1 MLKLRRA
8 LNAIVDWLGRRI
20 EYLFE
25 AFIEMVSLLISAI
38 CSGIVW
44 ICSKIYRSFLMAYE
58 DVIDRWYDNMKSENK
73 RIRDEK
79 EQIRREKEE
88 RRNRRKQKTPQQ
100 IHIRYP
106 PMGPFR

>member
-8 LNAIVDWLGRRI
+8 LNAMVDWLCRWI

-25 AFIEMVSLLISAI
+25 AFIEMMLLMVSAI

-44 ICSKIYRSFLMAYE
+44 ICSKIYRSFLMEYE

-79 EQIRREKEE
+79 ERIRHEKEE
-88 RRNRRKQKTPQQ
+88 RRNRRRQKTPQHT
-100 IHIRYP
+100 HIRYP
-106 PMGPFR
+106 PLGPFR